1 MIENPG
7 NLNPGNLNLN
17 IVKTDTTEIKQG
29 VEILGWQPIKLSW
42 LHSFFMSKEKKRLK
56 KKKKEKKEKKKQGK
70 NYDMYLSLWYN

>member
-42 LHSFFMSKEKKRLK
+42 LPSFFLSRANTRLK
-56 KKKKEKKEKKKQGK
+56 KKKKKKTDVSR
-70 NYDMYLSLWYN
+70 NALSKWTRKH